1 MATII
6 TDKDILSAFHASDPR
21 LWLREHVAGLTRR
34 ACYYYEAPI
43 SQSDDTIIRHMVL
56 ITHADPFAPTAHS
69 KVEISSS
76 DVTGGLS
83 FSLFRREYDVEISPA
98 EESVQ
103 RGTWSRLDDA
113 MIKKAHDIAQA
124 ASDYRPEARSLS

>member
-1 MATII
+1 MAKVI
-6 TDKDILSAFHASDPR
+6 TDEDILSAFHASDPR

-43 SQSDDTIIRHMVL
+43 SQSDNTIIRHEVL
-56 ITHADPFAPTAHS
+56 ITHADPFAPTARS

-76 DVTGGLS
+76 AVTGGPH
-83 FSLFRREYDVEISPA
+83 FPLFHQEYEVEISPA

-113 MIKKAHDIAQA
+113 MIKKAHDIARA
-124 ASDYRPEARSLS
+124 ASDYQPEARSLS

>member
-1 MATII
+1 MATVI

-34 ACYYYEAPI
+34 ACYYYEARI
-43 SQSDDTIIRHMVL
+43 SQSDDTIIRHHVL
-56 ITHADPFAPTAHS
+56 ITHADPFAPTARS
-69 KVEISSS
+69 RVEISSS
-76 DVTGGLS
+76 AVTGGPL
-83 FSLFRREYDVEISPA
+83 FPLFRQEYEVEIAPA

-103 RGTWSRLDDA
+103 RGTWSRLDDP

-124 ASDYRPEARSLS
+124 ASDYQPEARSLS